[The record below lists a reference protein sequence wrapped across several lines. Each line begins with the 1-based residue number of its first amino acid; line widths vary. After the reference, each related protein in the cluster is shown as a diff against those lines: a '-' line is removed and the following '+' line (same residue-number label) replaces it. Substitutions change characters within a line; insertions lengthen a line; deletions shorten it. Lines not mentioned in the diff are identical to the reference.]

1 MPLGLVPRAP
11 REQRA
16 EDVLAELGPARDHLA
31 QPGAVELDHVRRLDG
46 HAGADRR
53 LARERGDVADERA
66 AVGLRDVDVL
76 AGLAVDELDE
86 PALDHEERR
95 VADGVLVEHLAG
107 LERAPL
113 AALGEPRELRVREPR
128 EENLVVEVRERAA
141 APHGLRRRHRTR
153 LPPLSSYEPLGSA
166 HVPGWQA

>member
-1 MPLGLVPRAP
+1 MPLGLVPGAP

-16 EDVLAELGPARDHLA
+16 EDVLAELRPARDQLA
-31 QPGAVELDHVRRLDG
+31 QPGAVEHDHVRRLDRD
-46 HAGADRR
+46 ARADRR
-53 LARERGDVADERA
+53 LAGEHRDVADERA

-86 PALDHEERR
+86 AALDHVEGR

-113 AALGEPRELRVREPR
+113 AALGEPLQLGVREPR
-128 EENLVVEVRERAA
+128 EQDLVARGRETARSEPPRWQPRTEATGA
-141 APHGLRRRHRTR
+141 QTTPARR
-153 LPPLSSYEPLGSA
+153 SVADGY
-166 HVPGWQA
+166 VP